1 MVNTIFL
8 GIAIVAS
15 AIFLIQFIM
24 SIFSVTW
31 IQIRIS
37 MQILVVPCHSKVL
50 PIFVSA
56 SVGICILLKVHPYRL
71 SWSVY

>member
-50 PIFVSA
+50 PI
-56 SVGICILLKVHPYRL
+56 LYRL
-71 SWSVY
+71 RLVYVYC